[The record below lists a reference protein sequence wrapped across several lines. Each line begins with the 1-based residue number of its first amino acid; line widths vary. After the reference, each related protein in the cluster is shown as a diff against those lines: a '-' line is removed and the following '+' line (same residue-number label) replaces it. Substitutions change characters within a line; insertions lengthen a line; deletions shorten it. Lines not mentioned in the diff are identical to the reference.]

1 MNIHVVGD
9 NILFF
14 ILGITVIC
22 SCGLIIKKYKKDM
35 QRLRQLNLQV
45 VPAVEVVEGVP
56 LNA

>member
-14 ILGITVIC
+14 ILGITVIW
-22 SCGLIIKKYKKDM
+22 SCGLIIKKFKKDM
-35 QRLRQLNLQV
+35 RRLRQLNLQV
-45 VPAVEVVEGVP
+45 VPAIEVVEGVP